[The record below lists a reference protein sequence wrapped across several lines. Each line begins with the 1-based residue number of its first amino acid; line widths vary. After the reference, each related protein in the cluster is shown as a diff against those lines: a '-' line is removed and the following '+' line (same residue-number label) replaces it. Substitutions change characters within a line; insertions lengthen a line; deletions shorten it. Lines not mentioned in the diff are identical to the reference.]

1 MYLFLKNFIFDAG
14 SRNPTFLE
22 SKKAFFVVNYIPT

>member
-1 MYLFLKNFIFDAG
+1 MFSYMYLFLKNFIFDAG

-22 SKKAFFVVNYIPT
+22 SKKAFLW